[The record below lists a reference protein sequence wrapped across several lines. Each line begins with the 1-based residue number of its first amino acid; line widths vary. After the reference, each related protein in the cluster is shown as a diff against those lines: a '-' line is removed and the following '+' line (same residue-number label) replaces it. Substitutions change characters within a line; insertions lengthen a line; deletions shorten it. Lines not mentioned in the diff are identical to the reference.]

1 MTCNTQGGLCVRT
14 GCPTER
20 EASAKIHGKIYAV
33 RAIPLAGLYRTGKPD
48 SAWGALLGSASTL
61 QPAMTGGLVRCKWEA
76 RQSGRPDAAIQG
88 KIHGGKAMPEA
99 VLYTTGKHVYAG
111 GPLRRFA

>member
-1 MTCNTQGGLCVRT
+1 MCIWKAPQTERPSQSLQHKIQGGPSKPEVTRYTTRKPDNVGCPRPGYTITWKAASAGGLCLYVR
-14 GCPTER
+14 
-20 EASAKIHGKIYAV
+20 
-33 RAIPLAGLYRTGKPD
+33 
-48 SAWGALLGSASTL
+48 
-61 QPAMTGGLVRCKWEA
+61 EA

-99 VLYTTGKHVYAG
+99 VLYTTGKPVYAG